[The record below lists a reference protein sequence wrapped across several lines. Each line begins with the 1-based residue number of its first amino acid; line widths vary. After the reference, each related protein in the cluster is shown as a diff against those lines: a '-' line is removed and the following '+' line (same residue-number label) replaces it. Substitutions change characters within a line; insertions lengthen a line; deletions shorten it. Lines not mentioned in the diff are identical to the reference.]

1 MFSSTCHH
9 IIKSNHKQNTTTK
22 VNGSHHN
29 YNKGFRMTK
38 SKRKKTTMVPLQS
51 GTSSKTGST
60 VVTGKSPDADANVD
74 ADADSHK
81 NNGGNNN
88 ANANNDNDDSN
99 DNDDK
104 YTDVANATQ
113 SRVSKKGSTTT
124 ENKAIEISA
133 AIAMTTELENMGAKN
148 ATTTMPGINNAAT
161 MTGTP
166 IAATLTSGSVAVHD
180 SSGSVAVHDS
190 CNTNKGNKNVS
201 IMSDLFFRKW
211 N

>member
-1 MFSSTCHH
+1 VICFSFEVD
-9 IIKSNHKQNTTTK
+9 K
-22 VNGSHHN
+22 
-29 YNKGFRMTK
+29 
-38 SKRKKTTMVPLQS
+38 
-51 GTSSKTGST
+51 SSKLPIISRWDNLADNPGGGLAWFTFFFFGVVSFGKDCA

-74 ADADSHK
+74 ANADADK

-88 ANANNDNDDSN
+88 ANANADDDDSN

-124 ENKAIEISA
+124 K
-133 AIAMTTELENMGAKN
+133 
-148 ATTTMPGINNAAT
+148 PGINNAAT
-161 MTGTP
+161 MMGTP

-201 IMSDLFFRKW
+201 IMSDLFFRTW

>member
-1 MFSSTCHH
+1 LILNRCFPHH

-29 YNKGFRMTK
+29 YSKGFRMTK
-38 SKRKKTTMVPLQS
+38 LKQKKTTVVPLQS

-74 ADADSHK
+74 ADADADK

-88 ANANNDNDDSN
+88 ANANDNDDDNSN
-99 DNDDK
+99 DNNNK
-104 YTDVANATQ
+104 CTDVANATTTMLQ
-113 SRVSKKGSTTT
+113 SDVSKKGSTTT
-124 ENKAIEISA
+124 
-133 AIAMTTELENMGAKN
+133 KN
-148 ATTTMPGINNAAT
+148 TTTMPGINNAAT
-161 MTGTP
+161 MTGTS
-166 IAATLTSGSVAVHD
+166 IAATFTSGSVAVHD

>member
-1 MFSSTCHH
+1 LILNRCFPHH

-38 SKRKKTTMVPLQS
+38 SKRKKTTVVPLQS
-51 GTSSKTGST
+51 GASSKTGST
-60 VVTGKSPDADANVD
+60 VVTGKSRDADANVD
-74 ADADSHK
+74 ADANANK

-88 ANANNDNDDSN
+88 ANANDNDDDSN

-124 ENKAIEISA
+124 K
-133 AIAMTTELENMGAKN
+133 
-148 ATTTMPGINNAAT
+148 PGINNAAT

>member
-1 MFSSTCHH
+1 LILNRCFPHH
-9 IIKSNHKQNTTTK
+9 IIKSYHKQNTTTK

-38 SKRKKTTMVPLQS
+38 SKRKKMTVVPLQS

-60 VVTGKSPDADANVD
+60 VVTGKSPNADANVD
-74 ADADSHK
+74 ANADADK

-88 ANANNDNDDSN
+88 ANTNDNDDDSN
-99 DNDDK
+99 DNNDK
-104 YTDVANATQ
+104 YTDVSNATTTMLQ
-113 SRVSKKGSTTT
+113 SGVIKKGSTTT
-124 ENKAIEISA
+124 KNKAID
-133 AIAMTTELENMGAKN
+133 MVAKN
-148 ATTTMPGINNAAT
+148 ATTTMPGIHNAAT

-190 CNTNKGNKNVS
+190 CQTNKGNKNVS